1 MKKLSKSIRKNIRK
15 EKSRIKREVLNVE
28 NQIKL
33 IKELRKK
40 YENKRN
46 I

>member
-1 MKKLSKSIRKNIRK
+1 MKRPSKSIRKNIRK
-15 EKSRIKREVLNVE
+15 EKSRIRKEVLNVE